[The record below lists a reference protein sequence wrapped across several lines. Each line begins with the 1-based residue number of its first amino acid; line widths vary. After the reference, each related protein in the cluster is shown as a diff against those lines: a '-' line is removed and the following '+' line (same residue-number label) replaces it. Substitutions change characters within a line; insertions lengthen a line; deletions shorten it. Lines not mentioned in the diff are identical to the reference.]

1 MYNYFLGNNYEYTEG
16 FMILSCDNIS
26 KSFGAEDILKEI
38 SFHIEDHEKAAITG
52 INGAGKSTLLK
63 IIVGEITPDGGAVH
77 FPKDKQLGYLAQR
90 QDFEG
95 SRGIFDELASVKED
109 LHDIER
115 QIRDLELAMKSASE
129 TELPGMLDK
138 YTRLTKEF
146 EDGNGYA
153 IRSEVTGI
161 LKGLGFQESE
171 FGTSVDVLSGGQKTR
186 LSLGRLLLSKPDLLL
201 LDEPT
206 NHLDLRSVA
215 WLETYLKN
223 YKGAVIVIAH
233 DRYFLDRVATKIIEI
248 ENGSASTFAGN
259 YTNYASL
266 KGKLREEQVKAYLN
280 QRKEIQRQEA
290 VITRL
295 KSFNRE
301 KSIKRAESREKA
313 LAKVSRLEKPID
325 LRDEMRIRLTPAV
338 QSGNDVL
345 TIDRLSKSY
354 PGHKLFSDVSFTIH
368 RGERVAIIGDNGTGK
383 TTLLKIITGRED
395 AVSGL
400 VTRGS
405 NVTIGYYDQEHQVL
419 HYEKTLFD
427 EISDTYPDM
436 SQTLIRDTLAAFLFT
451 GDDVFKRV
459 EDLSGGERGRLSLAK
474 LMLSEANFLILDEP
488 TNHLDMVSRE
498 ILENALN
505 DYDGTVLFVSH
516 DRYFIN
522 RTATRVLELSGNA
535 FTEYLGDYD
544 YYLEKKAEK
553 ERLDN
558 ESAASSESDA
568 ANVSAA
574 KMDWQSQKEETA
586 RERKR
591 LRDIERAEKEI
602 DRLEK
607 RSAEID
613 DLLCQRE
620 VATDPA
626 ACVKLSKEQ
635 EEIQKSLDDYYILWE
650 KLQEER

>member
-95 SRGIFDELASVKED
+95 TRGIFDELASVKED
-109 LHDIER
+109 LRDIER
-115 QIRDLELAMKSASE
+115 QIRELELAMKSASE
-129 TELPGMLDK
+129 TELPDMLNK

-153 IRSEVTGI
+153 IRSEVAGI

-171 FGTSVDVLSGGQKTR
+171 FSTSVDVLSGGQKTR

-223 YKGAVIVIAH
+223 YKGTVIVIAH

-248 ENGSASTFAGN
+248 ENGTASTFAGN

-354 PGHKLFSDVSFTIH
+354 PGHELFSDVSFTIH

-553 ERLDN
+553 ERLDS

-568 ANVSAA
+568 AKVSAA

-591 LRDIERAEKEI
+591 LRDIERAEQEI

-607 RSAEID
+607 RNAEID